1 MPMDLTHP
9 DAFEERKSGGRGD
22 DEPNGRYDRIVPET
36 FIAEDSWFV
45 IKMLDI
51 QNSKAVKVCFRST
64 GSNVV
69 VPLPVRTV

>member
-1 MPMDLTHP
+1 
-9 DAFEERKSGGRGD
+9 
-22 DEPNGRYDRIVPET
+22 
-36 FIAEDSWFV
+36 
-45 IKMLDI
+45 MLDI